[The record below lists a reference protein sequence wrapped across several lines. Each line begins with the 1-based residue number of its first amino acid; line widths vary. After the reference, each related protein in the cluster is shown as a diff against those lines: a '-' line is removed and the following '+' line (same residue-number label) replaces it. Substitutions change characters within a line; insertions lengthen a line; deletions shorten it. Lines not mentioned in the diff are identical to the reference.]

1 MSPRMRKP
9 EVPVLFDAF
18 PVAWGWCA
26 AARTPAGLCRFV
38 LPVAGEAAALEAV
51 RRAHPQARRDRAPFR
66 PLIAAV
72 ERYFDGWTARFDDF
86 ELDLSRG
93 SEFQQRVWGIIR
105 RIPYGQVR
113 SYRWIGMEIGRPDAA
128 RAIGGAAG
136 ANPLPLIIP
145 CHRVVSESGELAGFS
160 AEGGIALKAR
170 MLEREGVPLF
180 RAGGTVRVLAQ
191 PARRV

>member
-1 MSPRMRKP
+1 MPVRRPRP
-9 EVPVLFDAF
+9 ESPVLYDAF
-18 PVAWGWCA
+18 PVTWGWCA
-26 AARTPAGLCRFV
+26 AARTPAGLCHLV
-38 LPVAGEAAALEAV
+38 LPVADEAAALKAIHE
-51 RRAHPQARRDRAPFR
+51 AHPDAQRDSAPFKK
-66 PLIAAV
+66 LIAAT
-72 ERYFDGWTARFDDF
+72 ERYFEGWTTRFDEFD
-86 ELDLSRG
+86 LDLSRG

-145 CHRVVSESGELAGFS
+145 CHRVVGQSGELAGFS

-180 RAGGTVRVLAQ
+180 RAGETVRVMAEKVKRL
-191 PARRV
+191 